1 MDAAGKDVSMNPV
14 AALALSLLMIVGHS
28 GAANASSE
36 RIDVPIAQT
45 VLPDRTVR
53 YSIAIRIGSS
63 PPIKAMLD
71 TGSNGIHV
79 LPGVVP
85 SESITL
91 TGRMQD
97 YGYGSGVKLSG
108 PVANATVKIGDYE
121 ISAPVRIHAVDT
133 IGCFDKKPRCP
144 ASRISQAEY
153 GLGGDGIANQGFK
166 AIVGTS
172 MPIRGHPERLFEN
185 PLLFIVEARWIVSL
199 PLPGQSAPGHLI
211 INPDERDLAGY
222 TMFDKLAPIASMNQE
237 ALPGC
242 IHNEN
247 TGRAFCGPVLL
258 DSGAVGVHITTP
270 GMPQRSWPPGM
281 RGTIAFN
288 DEEAQKPKTMMA
300 FAVGRS
306 TPGAQVSMASE
317 ANAGA
322 TFTNAGMLP
331 FFTFDVFYD
340 AKAHVIGLKRR

>member
-1 MDAAGKDVSMNPV
+1 MNRV
-14 AALALSLLMIVGHS
+14 AALALALLTIVGCS
-28 GAANASSE
+28 GAANASGD
-36 RIDVPIAQT
+36 RVDVPIAQT

-53 YSIAIRIGSS
+53 YSIPIRIGSS
-63 PPIKAMLD
+63 LPIKAMLD

-85 SESITL
+85 SDSVTL

-108 PVANATVKIGDYE
+108 PVANAAVKIGGHE
-121 ISAPVRIHAVDT
+121 ISAPIHIHAVET
-133 IGCFDKKPRCP
+133 IGCFDKKPKCP

-172 MPIRGHPERLFEN
+172 MPVRGHPERLFEN
-185 PLLFIVEARWIVSL
+185 PLLFIGEARWIVSL

-242 IHNEN
+242 VHNEK

-258 DSGAVGVHITTP
+258 DSGEVGVHITAP
-270 GMPQRSWPPGM
+270 GMPTRSWQPGT
-281 RGTIAFN
+281 RGTVAFK
-288 DEEAQKPKTMMA
+288 DEGAQQPKTMMA

-306 TPGAQVSMASE
+306 MPGAHVSMASE
-317 ANAGA
+317 ANAAA
-322 TFTNAGMLP
+322 TFTNAGVLP

-340 AKAHVIGLKRR
+340 AKAHAIGLKRR

>member
-1 MDAAGKDVSMNPV
+1 MNCV
-14 AALALSLLMIVGHS
+14 AALALSLLMIAGS
-28 GAANASSE
+28 AAAANASGE
-36 RIDVPIAQT
+36 RVDVPIAQT

-53 YSIAIRIGSS
+53 YSILIRIGSS

-79 LPGVVP
+79 LPGVLP
-85 SESITL
+85 SDSVTL

-108 PVANATVKIGDYE
+108 RVANAAVRIGDLE
-121 ISAPVRIHAVDT
+121 ISTPIHIHAVES
-133 IGCFDKKPRCP
+133 IGCFDNQTDCP

-172 MPIRGHPERLFEN
+172 MPVRGHPERLFEN
-185 PLLFIVEARWIVSL
+185 PLLFIGEARWIVSL

-211 INPDERDLAGY
+211 INPDGRDLASY

-242 IHNEN
+242 IHNED

-258 DSGAVGVHITTP
+258 DSGEVGVRITTP
-270 GMPQRSWPPGM
+270 GVPPRSWPPGT
-281 RGTIAFN
+281 RGTVAFR
-288 DEEAQKPKTMMA
+288 EEDAGPPKTMME
-300 FAVGRS
+300 FAVGMS
-306 TPGAQVSMASE
+306 MPGAHVSMASQ
-317 ANAGA
+317 ANAAA
-322 TFTNAGMLP
+322 TFTNAGVLP